1 MARYTD
7 PVCRLCRR
15 EGLKLFLK
23 GSRCYS
29 KKCSF
34 ERRPTPPGQHGVR
47 RRKVG
52 DYGLQLREKQKVR
65 RVYGVLEKQFRN
77 YFIEAT
83 RHTGVT
89 GESLLRSLELR
100 LDNVVYRLGYAPSRA
115 AARQMVAHGHFAV
128 NGVPTKADDR
138 IVQLRLIAPKA
149 ERELQPTTTSAR
161 WVAPDSIHLT
171 LKFIGEVAETR
182 IVDIDESLA
191 GLTWKAFQASVHGVG
206 FWLATGARTPRSPTM
221 GLTWQAPVT
230 GPAAGS
236 PYTRTALTY
245 T

>member
-7 PVCRLCRR
+7 AVCRLCRR

-23 GSRCYS
+23 GGRCYT

-83 RHTGVT
+83 RQSGVT
-89 GESLLRSLELR
+89 GEALLRSLELR
-100 LDNVVYRLGYAPSRA
+100 LDNVVFRLGYAPSRA

-128 NGVPTKADDR
+128 NGVPTNIPSYRLKIGDR
-138 IVQLRLIAPKA
+138 VEVRESHK
-149 ERELQPTTTSAR
+149 ERELFKT
-161 WVAPDSIHLT
+161 VKET
-171 LKFIGEVAETR
+171 L
-182 IVDIDESLA
+182 
-191 GLTWKAFQASVHGVG
+191 
-206 FWLATGARTPRSPTM
+206 RSH
-221 GLTWQAPVT
+221 QAPEWLSLD
-230 GPAAGS
+230 AAKMAGS
-236 PYTRTALTY
+236 VLALPRRDQMPPEFNEQLVVEY
-245 T
+245 YSR

>member
-77 YFIEAT
+77 YFIEAS
-83 RHTGVT
+83 RHTGIT
-89 GESLLRSLELR
+89 GESLLRSLEQR
-100 LDNVVYRLGYAPSRA
+100 LDNVVFRLGFAPSRA

-128 NGVPTKADDR
+128 NGVPTNIPSYSVRVGDR
-138 IVQLRLIAPKA
+138 IEVRASHH
-149 ERELQPTTTSAR
+149 ERELFKVVKETIKSHQ
-161 WVAPDSIHLT
+161 APDWLT
-171 LKFIGEVAETR
+171 LDAGK
-182 IVDIDESLA
+182 LA
-191 GLTWKAFQASVHGVG
+191 GSVIA
-206 FWLATGARTPRSPTM
+206 LPRRDQMPLDFNEQLVVEYYS
-221 GLTWQAPVT
+221 
-230 GPAAGS
+230 
-236 PYTRTALTY
+236 R
-245 T
+245 